1 MMMGT
6 TRRSHRWKERTRGF
20 WKEWKA
26 NLDLLKFYETL
37 KQQRFAHFLTI
48 QTAFL
53 AIFGLLAKEA
63 IGVFSVVSIA
73 TLAVIPIPPLFIAYY
88 FMRLD
93 ARGRAFVDTANTRLL
108 LIEDEWKALFPAN
121 HFSTYQQQF
130 AVLSRRDEKVV
141 DKYLAI
147 RNVTAETLRS
157 VGQGAFRARALGGR
171 DSSAVLVVVD
181 HCVQLLVP
189 AFAYG
194 ILRIPIGG
202 RSDGGRT
209 IGNQNSDGVGS
220 ASSGCSDV
228 VDRDQRADAHAE
240 QPDAPLERHALQAFA
255 GGAADRLRVLRRRVA
270 SSGRA

>member
-1 MMMGT
+1 M
-6 TRRSHRWKERTRGF
+6 ERTDTRLLE
-20 WKEWKA
+20 EWKA

-73 TLAVIPIPPLFIAYY
+73 ALAVIPIPPLFIAYY

-130 AVLSRRDEKVV
+130 AVLSRRDDQVV

-147 RNVTAETLRS
+147 RNVAGDMYGTL
-157 VGQGAFRARALGGR
+157 VKAP
-171 DSSAVLVVVD
+171 SA
-181 HCVQLLVP
+181 H
-189 AFAYG
+189 ASEAA
-194 ILRIPIGG
+194 ILRLFWWLWIIVF
-202 RSDGGRT
+202 SF
-209 IGNQNSDGVGS
+209 SFLHLLWHL
-220 ASSGCSDV
+220 
-228 VDRDQRADAHAE
+228 AH
-240 QPDAPLERHALQAFA
+240 PDWRP
-255 GGAADRLRVLRRRVA
+255 G
-270 SSGRA
+270 